1 MAFSP
6 DGRLLASGS
15 NDSTIKLWDPRTGA
29 ELHTLTVEGVVT
41 ELSFSKD
48 SPSLITNLGS
58 LNIQQWY
65 NNNTSLSSETN
76 VEVFIQ
82 QRQWICLQGKKN
94 AVASS

>member
-1 MAFSP
+1 MQALEGHSSWVASVAFSP

-65 NNNTSLSSETN
+65 NNNTSLS
-76 VEVFIQ
+76 
-82 QRQWICLQGKKN
+82 
-94 AVASS
+94 